1 MMEQHW
7 PRGAGAVA
15 LAFITVLMLGRAHTG
30 FAPALLAGAAA
41 ALFVA
46 WRTVPGVCVGFAV
59 FCGAAALSWLGR
71 DAGSL
76 GSLSVALPWA
86 LALEVFGLL
95 TILAVALVRIP
106 RRVSRRLLGSFLAST
121 GLGLLGVALCAG
133 AATRAIGSA
142 LIGGALAYRLGAVPA
157 YGWAPM
163 LLRHPKPVVK
173 AMGVAGIIGAGA
185 VLARVLPLVP
195 DPASA
200 AAAFGALSAVT
211 IPWAG
216 WRAWRQRTSDPPCA
230 RTYVIVIAVSTILLV
245 VAARLAR

>member
-1 MMEQHW
+1 MARNW
-7 PRGAGAVA
+7 PRRAGALA
-15 LAFITVLMLGRAHTG
+15 LAVVTVLALRLAHAG
-30 FAPALLAGAAA
+30 WAPALLAGAAA

-46 WRTVPGVCVGFAV
+46 WRTVPGVCAGLAV
-59 FCGAAALSWLGR
+59 FCGAAALSWLDR

-76 GSLSVALPWA
+76 GSLSAALPSA
-86 LALEVFGLL
+86 LALELFGLL
-95 TILAVALVRIP
+95 TILAVAVVRIP

-121 GLGLLGVALCAG
+121 GLGLLGVALCAD

-142 LIGGALAYRLGAVPA
+142 LLVGALAYRLGAVPA
-157 YGWAPM
+157 YGWAPL
-163 LLRHPKPVVK
+163 LLRHPTPAVR
-173 AMGVAGIIGAGA
+173 AIGVAGIIGAGA

-200 AAAFGALSAVT
+200 GAALGALSAVT

-216 WRAWRQRTSDPPCA
+216 WHAWRQRTSDPPCA
-230 RTYVIVIAVSTILLV
+230 RTYVIVIAVSAMLLV

>member
-1 MMEQHW
+1 MERHW
-7 PRGAGAVA
+7 PRGAGAA
-15 LAFITVLMLGRAHTG
+15 LLAFITVLMLRGAHTRL
-30 FAPALLAGAAA
+30 ASALLAGAAA

-71 DAGSL
+71 YAGSL
-76 GSLSVALPWA
+76 GSLAVALPWA

-121 GLGLLGVALCAG
+121 GLGLLGVALCAN

-142 LIGGALAYRLGAVPA
+142 LIAGALAYRLGAVPA
-157 YGWAPM
+157 YGWVPM
-163 LLRHPKPVVK
+163 LLRHPMPVVK

-195 DPASA
+195 DPAAA
-200 AAAFGALSAVT
+200 AAAFGVLSAVT

-216 WRAWRQRTSDPPCA
+216 GRAWRQRTSDPPCA
-230 RTYVIVIAVSTILLV
+230 RTYLIVIAVSTILLV
-245 VAARLAR
+245 VAARLGR

>member
-1 MMEQHW
+1 MARHW
-7 PRGAGAVA
+7 PRGAGALA
-15 LAFITVLMLGRAHTG
+15 LAFITVLMLRLEQTG
-30 FAPALLAGAAA
+30 LASALLAGAAA

-71 DAGSL
+71 DTGSL

-106 RRVSRRLLGSFLAST
+106 QRVSRRLLGSFLAST
-121 GLGLLGVALCAG
+121 GLGLLGVALCAD
-133 AATRAIGSA
+133 AATRAVGSA
-142 LIGGALAYRLGAVPA
+142 LIVGALAYRLGAVPA
-157 YGWAPM
+157 YGWVPM
-163 LLRHPKPVVK
+163 LPRHPKPVVK
-173 AMGVAGIIGAGA
+173 AMGVAGIIGAGT

-195 DPASA
+195 EPASA
-200 AAAFGALSAVT
+200 AAALSALSAVT

-230 RTYVIVIAVSTILLV
+230 RTYVIVTSVSTILLV